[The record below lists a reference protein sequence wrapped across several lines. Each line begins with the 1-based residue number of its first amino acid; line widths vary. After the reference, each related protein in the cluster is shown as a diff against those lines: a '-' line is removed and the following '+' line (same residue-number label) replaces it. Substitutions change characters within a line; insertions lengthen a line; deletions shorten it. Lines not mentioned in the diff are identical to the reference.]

1 MSWPNFYR
9 TKSIHLKDLKKIIW
23 SCSFQKKQKTKNF
36 FNKIWRKKKILK
48 CSYKKNNHLFCV
60 SCEKKFG
67 LREKHISSTELFHIY
82 CTVIDYVDII
92 FTSFISK
99 YISTTYLLT
108 YVNHTLTTNI
118 RWQWLVFPLI
128 CLLLLFWFVIY
139 VFKMQLFSYYS

>member
-23 SCSFQKKQKTKNF
+23 SCSFQKKQKTKIF
-36 FNKIWRKKKILK
+36 FNKIWRKKKFLIF
-48 CSYKKNNHLFCV
+48 SYKKNNHLFCV
-60 SCEKKFG
+60 SCKKKFG

-99 YISTTYLLT
+99 YISTTYLPTLITLSLLT
-108 YVNHTLTTNI
+108 FDDNG
-118 RWQWLVFPLI
+118 WFFPL
-128 CLLLLFWFVIY
+128 FA
-139 VFKMQLFSYYS
+139 SYCYFDL